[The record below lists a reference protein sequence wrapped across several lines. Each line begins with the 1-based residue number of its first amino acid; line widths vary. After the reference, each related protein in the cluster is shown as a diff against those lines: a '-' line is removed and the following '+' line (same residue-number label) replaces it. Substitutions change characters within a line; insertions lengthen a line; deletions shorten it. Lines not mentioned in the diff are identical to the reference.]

1 MVLKKIAPS
10 LWLSGIMVLWGMS
23 SPSCG
28 KIEVANYCVKGI
40 ATIGQGL
47 VRTFEGLV
55 AMRVLV
61 GIFEAGLFP

>member
-1 MVLKKIAPS
+1 
-10 LWLSGIMVLWGMS
+10 MVLWGMS
-23 SPSCG
+23 RSVG
-28 KIEVANYCVKGI
+28 GEIAFADDYCTGI

-47 VRTFEGLV
+47 VTTFEGLV

>member
-1 MVLKKIAPS
+1 MILKKIAPS
-10 LWLSGIMVLWGMS
+10 LWLSCIMVLWGMS
-23 SPSCG
+23 SPSFG
-28 KIEVANYCVKGI
+28 KNDVANYCVTGI

-47 VRTFEGLV
+47 VNTFEGLV